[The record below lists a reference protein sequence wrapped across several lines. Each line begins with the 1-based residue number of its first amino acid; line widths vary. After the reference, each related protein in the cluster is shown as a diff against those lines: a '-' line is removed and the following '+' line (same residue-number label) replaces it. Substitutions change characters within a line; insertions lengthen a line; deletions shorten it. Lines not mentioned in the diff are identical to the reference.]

1 MEGGSLPTA
10 EAGQRGDPF
19 ARRGDPSAPW
29 HSPDLNTVEVCIHRG
44 ASEVG
49 GTLVELEAEG
59 ERLVLDAGLPL
70 RSVPFRELL
79 PDVPG
84 LWADGDG
91 SLRGLLISHGHP
103 DHYGLADLAAPSVP
117 VLIGERAAAILRAA
131 VFFAPSTRPF
141 PVACHLRHRESLR
154 LGPFTVTLWLVD
166 HSAFDADAL
175 LVEAGGRRLLYSG
188 DLRRHGRKPG
198 TIDALVAGV
207 GRVDALLLEGTRVG
221 RDHDSSGAVSEQ
233 DVEKA
238 CARAF
243 RETAGMALA
252 FYSAQNVDRLVTLY
266 RAARRGGRTFVMDLY
281 TASVAAATG
290 RSWRRPAV
298 WPRPAVCGRSG
309 RATSTGAAGQTC
321 EKHSQ
326 VARSRS
332 LSRTHRDTHRSRTF
346 EPSPT
351 VCTRVA
357 SSLSTRRGRAAT
369 RACFL
374 VARSGKMANGGTSE
388 PHAGLWVLTR

>member
-1 MEGGSLPTA
+1 M
-10 EAGQRGDPF
+10 R
-19 ARRGDPSAPW
+19 
-29 HSPDLNTVEVCIHRG
+29 VCIHRG

-131 VFFAPSTRPF
+131 VFFAPSTRSF
-141 PVACHLRHRESLR
+141 PVACNLRHREPLR
-154 LGPFTVTLWLVD
+154 LGPFTVTPWLVD
-166 HSAFDADAL
+166 HSAFDSYAL

-198 TIDALVAGV
+198 TIDELVAGV

-221 RDHDSSGAVSEQ
+221 RHRDSTAAASE
-233 DVEKA
+233 
-238 CARAF
+238 RHP
-243 RETAGMALA
+243 RRLA
-252 FYSAQNVDRLVTLY
+252 ERL
-266 RAARRGGRTFVMDLY
+266 GGRY
-281 TASVAAATG
+281 E
-290 RSWRRPAV
+290 RSAPAE
-298 WPRPAVCGRSG
+298 R
-309 RATSTGAAGQTC
+309 
-321 EKHSQ
+321 
-326 VARSRS
+326 
-332 LSRTHRDTHRSRTF
+332 
-346 EPSPT
+346 
-351 VCTRVA
+351 
-357 SSLSTRRGRAAT
+357 
-369 RACFL
+369 
-374 VARSGKMANGGTSE
+374 N
-388 PHAGLWVLTR
+388 